1 MKLIELDEY
10 TFANMPQAPIDDKNT
25 SSKAILN
32 AVYDNSLYT
41 LNDYCDTT
49 VGFINIQPTLITW
62 RMNTIDVHLASPF
75 VLLNDEEVTWSK
87 KVIERLTNIQIEKG
101 QKHIYALDEDT
112 NLLYSISIFKKM
124 LVIAIKHYKP

>member
-10 TFANMPQAPIDDKNT
+10 TFANMPQAPIDDKNI
-25 SSKAILN
+25 SSKVILN

-49 VGFINIQPTLITW
+49 VGFINVQPTLITW
-62 RMNTIDVHLASPF
+62 WMNTIDVHLASPF